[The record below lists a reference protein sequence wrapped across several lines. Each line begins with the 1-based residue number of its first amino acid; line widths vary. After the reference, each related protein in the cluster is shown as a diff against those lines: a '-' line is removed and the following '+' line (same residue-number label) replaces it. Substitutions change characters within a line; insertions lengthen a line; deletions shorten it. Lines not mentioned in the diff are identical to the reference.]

1 VATDKT
7 GAARNENT
15 LVVHVLNNPQW
26 FHLDARKRRSV
37 NPARTRL
44 TFGRHIFGLAAVIFG
59 AMTWFFRDVDIWPQ
73 MQMFGKASHAGIV
86 YLAATV
92 ALAGGIAI
100 QWRGTARIGAGMI
113 GAVYLFSALCWVPR
127 IFQAPL
133 IYDRWGNFFE
143 PFSIFA
149 AASIVYGSMTSPRV
163 ARIGVICFSLS
174 VISFA
179 LEQAFYLSATAGFVP
194 KWVPPGQMFWAVATT
209 IAFLLAAAAI
219 LSGRS
224 ALLAARLLTV
234 MLLLFGLIVWI
245 PALFADAHSLNNRS
259 ETLETFWIAAAAWVL
274 ADYVD
279 SGNNRKN
286 RGAPAV

>member
-1 VATDKT
+1 
-7 GAARNENT
+7 
-15 LVVHVLNNPQW
+15 VLNNPQW
-26 FHLDARKRRSV
+26 FHLDARKRRTV
-37 NPARTRL
+37 NPAQIKL
-44 TFGRHIFGLAAVIFG
+44 DLGRHIFGVAAIIFG
-59 AMTWFFRDVDIWPQ
+59 AMTWFFHDVDIWPQ
-73 MQMFGKASHAGIV
+73 TQMFGSAAHAGIV

-100 QWRGTARIGAGMI
+100 EWRGTARIGAAMI
-113 GAVYLFSALCWVPR
+113 GAVYLFSAMCWVPR

-149 AASIVYGSMTSPRV
+149 AALIVYGSMTAPRV
-163 ARIGVICFSLS
+163 ARIGVICLSLS

-194 KWVPPGQMFWAVATT
+194 KWVPAGQMFWAVATT

-234 MLLLFGLIVWI
+234 MLLLFGLIVWV
-245 PALFADAHSLNNRS
+245 PTLFADAHSLNNRS

-274 ADYVD
+274 ADYLGTESD
-279 SGNNRKN
+279 RKR
-286 RGAPAV
+286 RGVRPV